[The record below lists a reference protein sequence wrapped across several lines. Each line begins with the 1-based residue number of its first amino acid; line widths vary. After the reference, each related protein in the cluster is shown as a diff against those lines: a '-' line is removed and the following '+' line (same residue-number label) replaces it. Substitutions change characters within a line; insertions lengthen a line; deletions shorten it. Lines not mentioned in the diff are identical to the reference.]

1 MHRHTHHR
9 RKKNSIR
16 SLAKRITELE
26 DDEERKFEDIYRSN
40 QSPVAASS
48 LVQPEVLNVVLQNDS
63 RSGRNGAKIDLSS
76 VQLDFW
82 YTPKSCL
89 NATDSASM
97 SCDPLCFLI
106 RFICVWFP
114 SVGVDAALPC
124 RQLQTLDNVLE
135 EPRAVQSFYK
145 RDGAVNYKILLDRT
159 HKVEYGLIQAEG
171 ATPPPNSQW
180 APLSGSDFKFRKTIP
195 LNKQSTYESA
205 AQPPAVSGDPVKGT
219 LVYYVIEECT
229 QAVLAVSSG
238 TYQLASRLTWTDD

>member
-1 MHRHTHHR
+1 MHKHTHHR
-9 RKKNSIR
+9 KSKTSIR
-16 SLAKRITELE
+16 SLAKRVTELE
-26 DDEERKFEDIYRSN
+26 DDEERKFEDLYRTN
-40 QSPVAASS
+40 QAPVAASA

-76 VQLDFW
+76 IQLDFW
-82 YTPKSCL
+82 YAPKSCL
-89 NATDSASM
+89 NTTDLATIN
-97 SCDPLCFLI
+97 CTPLAILI

-114 SVGVDAALPC
+114 SVGIDAPLPC
-124 RQLQTLDNVLE
+124 RQLQTLGNVLE

-159 HKVEYGLIQAEG
+159 HKVEYAQTSQAT
-171 ATPPPNSQW
+171 AIW

-195 LNKQSTYESA
+195 LNKQCTYVSA

-229 QAVLAVSSG
+229 QPILAVSAG